1 MSVTSMEEREAEEAA
16 AGGVAKRAYVQRIFS
31 EIAPRYDL
39 LNHVLSAN
47 VDRGWRRRAIAALRW
62 QERAQGQYLD
72 LCAGTMDVAAE
83 LAREPGFRGAVLA
96 ADFAEPML
104 RRGAEKARGL
114 RVRAAVADALQLPL
128 ADAVADGVIVA
139 FGVRNFAD
147 LDAGLREMHRVTAP
161 GGRLVILEFTTPPVA
176 LVRGAY
182 ELYSHH
188 VLPFVGR
195 VVSGHRTA
203 YRYFPR
209 SVDNFPDAPA
219 LAERL
224 RGAGFTDVSY
234 RLLTFGIAAVHWGVR
249 AA

>member
-1 MSVTSMEEREAEEAA
+1 MEEREAEEAA

-62 QERAQGQYLD
+62 QERADGQYLD

-128 ADAVADGVIVA
+128 ADAVANGVIVA

-188 VLPFVGR
+188 VLPFIGR

-203 YRYFPR
+203 YRYFPK

-224 RGAGFTDVSY
+224 RGAGFTDVGFS
-234 RLLTFGIAAVHWGVR
+234 LLTFGIAAVHWGVR

>member
-1 MSVTSMEEREAEEAA
+1 MSMEEREAEEAA
-16 AGGVAKRAYVQRIFS
+16 AGGVAKRAYVRRIFS

-47 VDRGWRRRAIAALRW
+47 VDRGWRREAIAALRW
-62 QERAQGQYLD
+62 RERPDGRYLD
-72 LCAGTMDVAAE
+72 LCAGTMDVAAQ
-83 LAREPGFRGAVLA
+83 LAREPGFRGTVLA

-104 RRGAEKARGL
+104 RRGAGKTDGL
-114 RVRAAVADALQLPL
+114 RVGAAVADALELPL
-128 ADAVADGVIVA
+128 AEGAADGVIVA

-161 GGRLVILEFTTPPVA
+161 GRRLVILEFTTPPA
-176 LVRGAY
+176 SLVRGAY
-182 ELYSHH
+182 ELYSHR
-188 VLPFVGR
+188 VLPFIGR
-195 VVSGHRTA
+195 LVSGHRTA

-224 RGAGFTDVSY
+224 RAAGFVDVGFS
-234 RLLTFGIAAVHWGVR
+234 LLTLGIAAVHSGVR

>member
-47 VDRGWRRRAIAALRW
+47 VDRTWRRRAIAELRW

-114 RVRAAVADALQLPL
+114 RVRPAVADALQLPL
-128 ADAVADGVIVA
+128 ADAAADGVIVA

-188 VLPFVGR
+188 VLPFIGR

-203 YRYFPR
+203 YRYFPK

-224 RGAGFTDVSY
+224 RGAGFTDVGFS
-234 RLLTFGIAAVHWGVR
+234 LLTFGIAAVHWGVR